1 MSCLDYR
8 LVLIS
13 MEAAVV
19 PIDGRLCGEPAAGGW

>member
-1 MSCLDYR
+1 MSSLDYR